1 MAVLAERHRTRFVLQ
16 AVGVC
21 AAVALVAAA
30 GLMWGLGAAPRTG
43 APGCPPRDTRVT
55 SPYAISGYWMEPRP
69 DRCDTRRT
77 VQAVHAV
84 GGDTVITFGPR
95 FAAARVDAGG
105 RVLAAERGDAGRT
118 PVADEAGEADAARS
132 PSPGARAAPARRTRL
147 DPVFAGCVEQGRP
160 CYLAARDAARGQEI
174 RRVFTYVTSE
184 SLGPGALRCPGLDR
198 RIASGGL
205 VYYRLLLGPSCR
217 SGPYDLVLVAADGDG
232 VGNLLEEA
240 AAYGMRV
247 YPGLPA
253 APQDPAKPWQ
263 PDAAA
268 TGALNAF
275 TERVLTGYRE
285 RFGASPA
292 LAGVYQSFELAMRG
306 RGPRDPVLAL
316 YRAQHAV
323 AAAVLPGRTI
333 VVSPYWDARRSRG
346 FPPGAVGEGFADIA
360 ATRAGLPMAIAVQ
373 DGRGV
378 GKVPVYGAGQEGDP
392 VDARL
397 VPVAGAGP
405 YEQAYFGSTADY
417 VAAAARRA
425 GPGAELWVNVEVFE
439 PTPVAGE
446 CGRSD
451 PLPLRGRATKSRVD
465 RQVMA
470 VGRYATKI
478 IAYGWDPFLTCRD
491 RPGAPS
497 LADAITAGW
506 DDPLVMD
513 ATRRTVGGRDG
524 VEVRGLNLGGGTL
537 RVTYQEA
544 GGVVRTVTLTPE
556 PEVGGRGGGR
566 GRDDQPGDGGR
577 GRDGRSGDGGRG
589 RDGRSG
595 GVARETVW
603 APFDPAGIAPDRPW
617 LMVTAVNGAGRTSGA
632 GFTFR

>member
-1 MAVLAERHRTRFVLQ
+1 MAVLAVRHRARFVLQ
-16 AVGVC
+16 AVGVF
-21 AAVALVAAA
+21 AAVAVVAAA
-30 GLMWGLGAAPRTG
+30 GLLWGLGAAPRTG

-55 SPYAISGYWMEPRP
+55 APYAISGYWMEPRP

-77 VQAVHAV
+77 LQAVHAA
-84 GGDTVITFGPR
+84 GGDTIITFGPR
-95 FAAARVDAGG
+95 FAAARVDGAG
-105 RVLAAERGDAGRT
+105 RVLAAERGETART
-118 PVADEAGEADAARS
+118 PVADEAGEGDTAGGPAAEAEPVRT
-132 PSPGARAAPARRTRL
+132 PAVETEPGLRP
-147 DPVFAGCVEQGRP
+147 DPVFAGCVERGRP
-160 CYLAARDAARGQEI
+160 CYLAARDAVRGQQI

-198 RIASGGL
+198 RIDGGGR

-217 SGPYDLVLVAADGDG
+217 SGPYDLVLVATDGDG

-253 APQDPAKPWQ
+253 APQDPARPWQ
-263 PDAAA
+263 PDAAS
-268 TGALNAF
+268 TDALNAF

-292 LAGVYQSFELAMRG
+292 LAGVYQSFELAMRD

-333 VVSPYWDARRSRG
+333 VVSPYWDARRWRG
-346 FPPGAVGEGFADIA
+346 FPPSVVGAGFADIA

-378 GKVPVYGAGQEGDP
+378 GKVPVYGAGQDGEP
-392 VDARL
+392 VDTRL
-397 VPVAGAGP
+397 VPVAGAVP
-405 YEQAYFGSTADY
+405 YRRAYYGSTADY

-439 PTPVAGE
+439 PTPVPGE

-451 PLPLRGRATKSRVD
+451 PLPLRGRAAKSRVD

-506 DDPLVMD
+506 NDPLVMD

-524 VEVRGLNLGGGTL
+524 IEVRGLNLGGGTL
-537 RVTYQEA
+537 RLTYQEA
-544 GGVVRTVTLTPE
+544 GGAVRTATLTPE
-556 PEVGGRGGGR
+556 PGADARDDGRAEDGGGRSDGGGR
-566 GRDDQPGDGGR
+566 GRE
-577 GRDGRSGDGGRG
+577 
-589 RDGRSG
+589 GRSG
-595 GVARETVW
+595 GVARERVW
-603 APFDPAGIAPDRPW
+603 APFDPAVIAPGRPW